1 MLRRGRLGSMKFTV
15 QKAFTALGQTLA
27 RGDVVELPFSHR
39 VQNLIDSRFLLPAD
53 PEVAQATTNPQNEL
67 TNAVVTRRSKK
78 D

>member
-1 MLRRGRLGSMKFTV
+1 MLGSMKFTV

-27 RGDVVELPFSHR
+27 RGDTIELPFSHR

-53 PEVAQATTNPQNEL
+53 PEVAAATANLPNEVN
-67 TNAVVTRRSKK
+67 NAVVNRRSKK

>member
-1 MLRRGRLGSMKFTV
+1 MLGSMKFTV

-27 RGDVVELPFSHR
+27 RGDTIELPFSHR

-53 PEVAQATTNPQNEL
+53 SEVAEATANLSNAVN
-67 TNAVVTRRSKK
+67 NAVVNRRSKK